1 MGILSLRKHVRVS
14 PEENN
19 NNTIKGY
26 SYQDASAGSGFTT
39 KNNVEFVICNN
50 FFTASREMKE
60 FSFISRDIDDWEWSP
75 QRQGD

>member
-1 MGILSLRKHVRVS
+1 MHPRALDSL
-14 PEENN
+14 
-19 NNTIKGY
+19 
-26 SYQDASAGSGFTT
+26 Q